1 MMYWT
6 DDPVRDAE
14 RYEAD
19 KARDQEEY
27 DRKCI
32 KCAWCKKP
40 IRPYEDPYCYALYD
54 DEPIHKDCLRKA
66 FESMRKRFDGKT
78 LMADLFDLMEDA
90 YEAQNE
96 IHTPEPVEGGY

>member
-14 RYEAD
+14 RFEAD

-40 IRPYEDPYCYALYD
+40 IRPYEDPFCYEFYI
-54 DEPIHKDCLRKA
+54 DEPLHKECFVK
-66 FESMRKRFDGKT
+66 MRSQIQKKIKGDKK
-78 LMADLFDLMEDA
+78 LEDLFDLMIDA
-90 YEAQNE
+90 FEAQNE
-96 IHTPEPVEGGY
+96 THTPDHSYDV